1 MWDTYRVQ
9 AVLHGLRVL
18 LLFKIFEKINYS
30 VNNSSIMEKKA
41 KKKKKKHD

>member
-30 VNNSSIMEKKA
+30 VNKSEYHGEEGE
-41 KKKKKKHD
+41 KKKKKHD